1 MFRVERAKLSPHH
14 CAVFP
19 HLGQAHRDGYF
30 DSGIDL
36 PGPGLPPHNALHRMY
51 VSVVAVKEL
60 ARKLD
65 WIPPEEVEVLRQ
77 EVRDLQG
84 QLVEALERADAAE
97 AVVDSID
104 VIESAAFR
112 ARKRPGRKA
121 QEKAVV

>member
-1 MFRVERAKLSPHH
+1 MFFVERAKLSPHH

-30 DSGIDL
+30 DTGIDL
-36 PGPGLPPHNALHRMY
+36 PGPGLPPHNKLHRIY
-51 VSVVAVKEL
+51 ASVAAVGEM

-65 WIPPEEVEVLRQ
+65 WIPPEEVEVLRA

-84 QLVEALERADAAE
+84 QLSEALERADAAE

-112 ARKRPGRKA
+112 ARRKPGK
-121 QEKAVV
+121 QKAVA